1 MNNRRHIPERGITR
15 REVSPPGLP
24 RPEVKADEE
33 IHSRWYE
40 VVEIKHDF
48 SYTGIM
54 SPGFSKTCAWGY
66 PWQVDPARSDQG
78 TSLHPGMRDPYGKP
92 PLFFTPAA
100 RSLKNEILGP
110 ATPRQ
115 THDRRPAP
123 MMNRFAR
130 FRRLQR
136 ADDAGGSGVEP
147 VTGPS
152 PGTAAYPGGSK
163 ARPGDDD

>member
-1 MNNRRHIPERGITR
+1 
-15 REVSPPGLP
+15 LP

-54 SPGFSKTCAWGY
+54 SPGFSKACAWGY

-147 VTGPS
+147 VTAPS
-152 PGTAAYPGGSK
+152 PGTAPYPGGSK
-163 ARPGDDD
+163 TRPGDDG